1 MIGKIVSE
9 RYKIVDKLG
18 GGGMSTVYLAE
29 DTILN
34 REVAIKAI
42 SIPQNEKEET
52 MKRFEREVNNATQL
66 SHENIVEVYDVQED
80 EECFFLIMEYID
92 GPTLSE
98 YIHSHGPLSVDTAID
113 FTNQILKG
121 VAQAHEKLIIH
132 RDIKPQNILIDK
144 NKTLKIF

>member
-1 MIGKIVSE
+1 
-9 RYKIVDKLG
+9 
-18 GGGMSTVYLAE
+18 
-29 DTILN
+29 
-34 REVAIKAI
+34 
-42 SIPQNEKEET
+42 

-80 EECFFLIMEYID
+80 EECFSNYGYID

-144 NKTLKIF
+144 NKTLKSLTLELQRR